1 METDAAS
8 IFDHYLNYLYILPH
22 IFFPITYTRSI
33 KIKNDYGEKLRLT
46 SCFLC
51 GSKSHDDVHRSVDP

>member
-22 IFFPITYTRSI
+22 IFFQSHIHSI

-51 GSKSHDDVHRSVDP
+51 GSKSHDNVHRSVDP